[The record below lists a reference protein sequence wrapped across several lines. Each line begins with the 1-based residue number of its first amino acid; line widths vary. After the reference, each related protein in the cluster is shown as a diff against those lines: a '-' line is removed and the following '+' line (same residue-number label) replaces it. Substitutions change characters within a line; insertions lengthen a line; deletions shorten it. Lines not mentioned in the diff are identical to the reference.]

1 MSVEDEDRID
11 QEFLDEYIK
20 LCRKYKRK
28 FEPNC
33 WEQLSIDIL
42 EDNESCGSFSLPA
55 EARELYR
62 IKQER
67 EKEER
72 QEREAQS
79 RKVRED
85 YVKNGGTLDE
95 KGGIPVAPYGVIYW
109 QNNWSNKK

>member
-72 QEREAQS
+72 QER
-79 RKVRED
+79 D
-85 YVKNGGTLDE
+85 GGTLDE